1 MRMASVCN
9 AREVGLFG
17 DDGMEE
23 AKIGAKAE
31 TGNEVQ
37 GPGAK
42 AAPESSVRYGAN
54 GRAGLL
60 ANHSPQQWSRA
71 QSALCFPGTLL
82 SLGLCGWIGV
92 QNFPISVYSMRDL
105 PPRAFKQ
112 NQFRVL
118 CSYVTYLVLQY
129 SVVFRPAP
137 CHCTPQ
143 PGWVNS

>member
-71 QSALCFPGTLL
+71 QSALCFPETLL
-82 SLGLCGWIGV
+82 SLFLLVYGI
-92 QNFPISVYSMRDL
+92 FPSRSARCMISLLLVEHSN
-105 PPRAFKQ
+105 K

-118 CSYVTYLVLQY
+118 RSYVTYQV
-129 SVVFRPAP
+129 
-137 CHCTPQ
+137 
-143 PGWVNS
+143 